1 MIYLT
6 DIEFKENVR
15 CLNKGLHIDFK
26 DVTLLVG
33 NQGCG
38 KSSLLELLSQNSKKI
53 KFTITDDTRKNGIGT
68 FYFDSEKMNPRV
80 RNFNEYTNPDGTT
93 KGIGI
98 GGAISSKFKSHG
110 EVLVH
115 FTVSQLNIAKN
126 AVIFLDEPESSLS
139 LCNQIELIKA
149 IKKASKT
156 CQLVIATHCY
166 PLIYSFDE
174 VYDLENKKWVNSSQ
188 YLKQFSL

>member
-6 DIEFKENVR
+6 DIEFKESVR
-15 CLNKGLHIDFK
+15 CLTQGLQINFK

-38 KSSLLELLSQNSKKI
+38 KSTLLELLSQNSKKI
-53 KFTITDDTRKNGIGT
+53 KMTITENTEKNGIGT
-68 FYFDSEKMNPRV
+68 FYFDTEKMNPRI
-80 RNFNEYTNPDGTT
+80 RNFNEYTNPDGTS
-93 KGIGI
+93 KGIGV
-98 GGAISSKFKSHG
+98 GGAILSKFKSHG

-115 FTVSQLNIAKN
+115 FTVSQLNLAKN

-139 LCNQIELIKA
+139 LRNQIELIKS

-156 CQLVIATHCY
+156 CQLIIATHCY
-166 PLIYSFDE
+166 PLIKSFDE
-174 VYDLENKKWVNSSQ
+174 VYDLENKTWVNSND